1 VVITWTGLTVFRNIR
16 VYELSRPNANEV
28 IVQNK
33 YFQPGQT
40 KTELVQVHQIDKAY
54 PAPHMAYV
62 VNHDDTSIIL
72 TRTVCTLLVDTPCT
86 LHLEIYKYIYS
97 LI

>member
-1 VVITWTGLTVFRNIR
+1 MVITWTGLTVFRNIR
-16 VYELSRPNANEV
+16 VYELSRPNANEI

-40 KTELVQVHQIDKAY
+40 KTELVQGHQIDKAY
-54 PAPHMAYV
+54 IAPHMASV

-72 TRTVCTLLVDTPCT
+72 TRTVCTLLVDTPCA